1 MRYGPDDKF
10 WVVVDPKPHSTLE
23 DLMFRASLRDL
34 ELQFKGGLQIEEN
47 PTLFTDEQAAKYE
60 AYGRMTAMRASQ
72 AILRAGRENPDTRI
86 DRVEI
91 YGADGTLVFAADIT
105 QEVD

>member
-10 WVVVDPKPHSTLE
+10 WVVVDPKPHSTLD

-47 PTLFTDEQAAKYE
+47 PTLFTDEQGAKYE
-60 AYGRMTAMRASQ
+60 TYGRLTAMRASQ

-91 YGADGTLVFAADIT
+91 YGQDGTLVFEADIPR
-105 QEVD
+105 EGD

>member
-10 WVVVDPKPHSTLE
+10 WVVVDPKPNSTLD
-23 DLMFRASLRDL
+23 DLVFEASLRDL
-34 ELQFKGGLQIEEN
+34 ELQFRGGLQIDEN
-47 PTLFTDEQAAKYE
+47 PTLFTDRQEARIE
-60 AYGRMTAMRASQ
+60 AYGRLTAMRASQ

-91 YGADGTLVFAADIT
+91 YGQDGTLVFVADIPR
-105 QEVD
+105 EVD

>member
-10 WVVVDPKPHSTLE
+10 WVVVDPKPHSTLD

-47 PTLFTDEQAAKYE
+47 PTLFTEEQEAKYE
-60 AYGRMTAMRASQ
+60 AFGRLTAMRAGQ

-86 DRVEI
+86 DRIEI
-91 YGADGTLVFAADIT
+91 YGEDGTLVFET
-105 QEVD
+105 NLPGEVK

>member
-10 WVVVDPKPHSTLE
+10 WVVVDPKPNSTLE
-23 DLMFRASLRDL
+23 DLMFEASLRDL
-34 ELQFKGGLQIEEN
+34 DLLFKGGLQVDEN
-47 PTLFTDEQAAKYE
+47 PTLFSDRQEARLD
-60 AYGRMTAMRASQ
+60 AYGRLTAMRASQ

-86 DRVEI
+86 GRVEI
-91 YGADGTLVFAADIT
+91 YGADGTLVFAANIP

>member
-10 WVVVDPKPHSTLE
+10 WVVVDPKPNSTLD
-23 DLMFRASLRDL
+23 DLVFEASLRDL
-34 ELQFKGGLQIEEN
+34 ELQFRGGLQIDES
-47 PTLFTDEQAAKYE
+47 PTLFTDRQEARLE
-60 AYGRMTAMRASQ
+60 AYGRLTAMRASQ

-91 YGADGTLVFAADIT
+91 YGADGTLVFAADIP